1 MARKSISG
9 LYERNGT
16 WHIDKI
22 FKGERL
28 LGSTGTSSREEAE
41 KYLIHLLEE
50 RRQQEVY
57 GVRKSRTWREAATKY
72 LLDFADQP
80 SIELTATYLEQLDP
94 FVGDTALTHIDD
106 DALAPFVEWMKKG
119 GGELKSG
126 RKKKPNSHRTIN
138 IALQRVVRILHL
150 CNRKWR
156 DEKKRPWLDVVP
168 SISMLDERK
177 TKRPPYPISW
187 DEQRILFKELPDHLH
202 RMALFKVNTGV
213 REQEVCKLSWDWE
226 IEVPELNTSVFIVPP
241 EFGGRH
247 DNAGVKNRD
256 ERVIILNDVAKSIID
271 QQRLLLDDDEN
282 EAKHLVFPYK
292 GRALHR
298 MNDTAWRS
306 ARIRA
311 AATWKNEYGEDP
323 HPGFATVRVH
333 DMKHTFGRRLKA
345 ADITFEDRQ
354 ALLGHKSGSVT
365 THYSGAE
372 LAALIRAANR
382 ISATDNKTP
391 TLTIL
396 RRKAA

>member
-9 LYERNGT
+9 LYERRGT
-16 WHIDKI
+16 WHIDKYVE
-22 FKGERL
+22 GERI

-50 RRQQEVY
+50 RRQQSVY
-57 GVRKSRTWREAATKY
+57 GVRKEITWREAATKY

-80 SIELTATYLEQLDP
+80 SIRLSAIYLEQLDP
-94 FVGDTALTHIDD
+94 FIGETPLHHIDD

-119 GGELKSG
+119 GKLADG
-126 RKKKPNSHRTIN
+126 RTKRPSSHRTIN

-156 DEKKRPWLDVVP
+156 DEKKRPWLDTVP
-168 SISMLDERK
+168 SLTMMDERK
-177 TKRPPYPISW
+177 NQRMPYPLSW
-187 DEQRILFKELPDHLH
+187 DEQRIFFRELPDHLH

-213 REQEVCKLSWDWE
+213 REQEVCKLAWDWE
-226 IEVPELNTSVFIVPP
+226 VAVPELNTSVFIVPA

-247 DNAGVKNRD
+247 ENSGVKNRD
-256 ERVIILNDVAKSIID
+256 ERVIVLNDVAKSIID
-271 QQRLLLDDDEN
+271 QQRLLRDDKEN
-282 EAKHLVFPYK
+282 KAKHLVFPVGGK
-292 GRALHR
+292 AMNR
-298 MNDTAWRS
+298 MNDSGWRS
-306 ARIRA
+306 ARKRA
-311 AATWKNEYGEDP
+311 AAAWRDEYGTEP
-323 HPGFATVRVH
+323 HPGFAGIRVH
-333 DMKHTFGRRLKA
+333 DLKHTFGRRLKA
-345 ADITFEDRQ
+345 ADVTFEDRQ

-365 THYSGAE
+365 THYSGSE

-382 ISATDNKTP
+382 VSATDNKTP

>member
-9 LYERNGT
+9 LYERNGI
-16 WHIDKI
+16 WHIDKV

-28 LGSTGTSSREEAE
+28 LGSTGTGSREEAE

-57 GVRKSRTWREAATKY
+57 GVRKVVTWRDAATKY
-72 LLDFADQP
+72 LLDFAYQP
-80 SIELTATYLEQLDP
+80 SIELTATYLEQLEP
-94 FVGDTALTHIDD
+94 FIGDIAITHIDD
-106 DALAPFVEWMKKG
+106 DALAPFIAWMEKG

-126 RKKKPNSHRTIN
+126 RKKMPNSCRTIN

-168 SISMLDERK
+168 SITMLDERK
-177 TKRPPYPISW
+177 TRRSPYPISW
-187 DEQRILFKELPDHLH
+187 DEQRIFFRELPDHLH
-202 RMALFKVNTGV
+202 KMALFKVNTGL

-226 IEVPELNTSVFIVPP
+226 VDVPELNTSVFIVPSK
-241 EFGGRH
+241 FGGRH
-247 DNAGVKNRD
+247 DNAGVKNRTD
-256 ERVIILNDVAKSIID
+256 RVIILNDVAKSIIN
-271 QQRLLLDDDEN
+271 QQRLLLSDEN
-282 EAKHLVFPYK
+282 NKAKHLVFPYRDK
-292 GRALHR
+292 ALCR
-298 MNDTAWRS
+298 MNDSAWRS
-306 ARIRA
+306 ARKRA
-311 AATWKNEYGEDP
+311 AKAWETEYGKPP

-354 ALLGHKSGSVT
+354 VLLGHKSGSVT
-365 THYSGAE
+365 TDYSGAE

-396 RRKAA
+396 RRKVA